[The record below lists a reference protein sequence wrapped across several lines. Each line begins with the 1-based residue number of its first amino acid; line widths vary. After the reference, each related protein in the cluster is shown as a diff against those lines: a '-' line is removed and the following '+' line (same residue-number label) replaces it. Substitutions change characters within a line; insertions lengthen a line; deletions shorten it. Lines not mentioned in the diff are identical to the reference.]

1 MVYEACE
8 QRLKECSGQEAIALN
23 TRYQGGVAVG
33 RIYPRLRHGI
43 RPDSACFWS
52 KRNRFWAKSG
62 RSVGS
67 VQTRNND
74 ECLTQIRRRHFD
86 VAPALRWVVHG
97 LCRIDSIHVGSRRVY
112 LSRLDRYLAIALN
125 TPYQGGVAVVSRT
138 YLRLSVWRKTR
149 FRLFSSEKRPL
160 LGAM

>member
-1 MVYEACE
+1 MLSPGGNAWSAFMVYEACE
-8 QRLKECSGQEAIALN
+8 QRLKECSGREAIVLI
-23 TRYQGGVAVG
+23 RRIRGEVAVVG
-33 RIYPRLRHGI
+33 RIYPRLKHGI

-52 KRNRFWAKSG
+52 KRDCFWAESG

-86 VAPALRWVVHG
+86 VAPALRRVVHG

-112 LSRLDRYLAIALN
+112 LSRLDRYLAIAFIRH
-125 TPYQGGVAVVSRT
+125 T
-138 YLRLSVWRKTR
+138 
-149 FRLFSSEKRPL
+149 
-160 LGAM
+160 